1 MGRPTPRFEP
11 ERAALPLGRT
21 RALPAAGAWRAGLA
35 YGLPLAA
42 LLVFPWVSSAY
53 QVGLLAKFLVYAI
66 LAMSLDLLW
75 GYAGILTFA
84 HGVFFGLG
92 AYALALT
99 LKYWGDVPGTTYLGL
114 LLAVGLPALLALVLG
129 YAMFYRRVGGV
140 YFAIV
145 TFAVGAIFQSVTI
158 VWIDFTGGLN
168 GLYGFPAPRLGLPL
182 VAEVEVGGGRL
193 AYYLIVGVLALS
205 FVLARQLIRSPFGR
219 TLKAMQNNEARV
231 EFLGYNVPG
240 LKLAIFVLSCAWAGL
255 CGALYVP
262 VGFVS
267 AEIMGI
273 LFSTAVIVWVAIGGR
288 GTLVGPILGALV
300 VNYLQAVM
308 SDVLVFYWF
317 LIIGLFFIAV
327 VLLLPDGLV
336 GVYRQ
341 VLARLR
347 RQL

>member
-1 MGRPTPRFEP
+1 MVMTPKLEPDPDALRLRRGR
-11 ERAALPLGRT
+11 L
-21 RALPAAGAWRAGLA
+21 LPAAPHWRQLLA
-35 YGLPLAA
+35 YGVPLAA
-42 LLVFPWVSSAY
+42 LLAFPWVSSAY
-53 QVGLLAKFLVYAI
+53 QVSLLAKFLVYAI
-66 LAMSLDLLW
+66 LALTLDLLW

-99 LKYWGDVPGTTYLGL
+99 LKYWGGIPGMTYVGL
-114 LLAVGLPALLALVLG
+114 LLAMALPALLALVLG
-129 YAMFYRRVGGV
+129 YAMFYHRVGGV

-168 GLYGFPAPRLGLPL
+168 GLYGFPSPKIGLPL
-182 VAEVEVGGGRL
+182 VAEAELGAGRL
-193 AYYLIVGVLALS
+193 TYYLIVGVLVLS
-205 FVLARQLIRSPFGR
+205 FALARRLIHSPFGR
-219 TLKAMQNNEARV
+219 TLKAIQNNEERV

-240 LKLAIFVLSCAWAGL
+240 LKLAIFVVCCAWAGL
-255 CGALYVP
+255 SGALYVP

-267 AEIMGI
+267 ADIMGI
-273 LFSTAVIVWVAIGGR
+273 LFSTAIIVWVAIGGR
-288 GTLVGPILGALV
+288 GTLIGPILGALV

-317 LIIGLFFIAV
+317 LIIGLFFIVV
-327 VLLLPDGLV
+327 VLFLPDGLV

-341 VLARLR
+341 LRARLSR
-347 RQL
+347 RT